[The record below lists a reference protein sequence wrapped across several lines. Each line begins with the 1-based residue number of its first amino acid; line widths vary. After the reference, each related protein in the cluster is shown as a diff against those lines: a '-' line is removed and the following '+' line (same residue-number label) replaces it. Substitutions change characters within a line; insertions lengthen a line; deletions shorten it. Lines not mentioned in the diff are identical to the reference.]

1 MPRIRQAGFAVLL
14 LLLALGAQAAAED
27 TANVQSKRMAIMV
40 PPPPKQTTEA
50 PKEYADNGAVWTRTV
65 PDLATWQRLART
77 QNGEE
82 FTKFVIDVKSG
93 AFYFVDAHVFAL
105 HADFVMD
112 YLQKKPRSR
121 DNVIAYNRNYQRIKP
136 EFILGYLTHYPQTDL
151 WAFSFWEGDDISAAQ
166 IASVKQQLRSRFFI
180 PDVLFRPD
188 SPKQEIEAQSLRR
201 LGVNTISND
210 KLYKS
215 KTFQA
220 LNQGQAIGTLVVV
233 PVGTAPEDLQFKRSD
248 IVLLQESYPDIPPVA
263 GIITS
268 HFSTP
273 LSHVNLRATA
283 WGIPN
288 AGDKK
293 AYEHYADLAGKTVFL
308 AVTEQGITLRLATAE
323 ELAQYQDQPLKKALL
338 PKAQTQEKR
347 LLSLDHALASNPS
360 AYGTKTANLAKIA
373 STRIKGMNVPTGFG
387 VPFHEYQHHLQHNG
401 LQQQLNLLINDPAW
415 RDDTQDPHW
424 QKRGQQLTALR
435 QSIQNAPLDPATLQ
449 RISARIK
456 EQMGDAGVFVR
467 SSTNAEDLAGFNGA
481 GLYDT
486 VPNVKGDAALEV
498 AIKKVWASLWN
509 LRAVQERH
517 AFGIDDH
524 QVFAA
529 VLIQKGVNATAAGV
543 LVTQDIF
550 TRQPDT
556 YTINAKW
563 GLGMRVV
570 EGQKIPEQILYDRSN
585 HGTRILSRSDEKTM
599 LTFDPEGGI
608 KEIALPPQKGIL
620 SEARARRLGD
630 MVGLLLNHFP
640 DKNSAEAQCQ
650 QKHSKLAAKRL
661 CGEIPPQVLDIE
673 WVLEGET
680 FWIVQARPYVQTKP

>member
-1 MPRIRQAGFAVLL
+1 MPRFHQPCFAVLL
-14 LLLALGAQAAAED
+14 WLLALTAQAATDNTTKAP
-27 TANVQSKRMAIMV
+27 ASRMAIMA
-40 PPPPKQTTEA
+40 PPLPKQQPQPPKD
-50 PKEYADNGAVWTRTV
+50 PVSNGSVWTHTV
-65 PDLATWQRLART
+65 PDLATWQRLSLPR
-77 QNGEE
+77 NGEE
-82 FTKFVIDVKSG
+82 FSKFVVDVKSG
-93 AFYFVDAHVFAL
+93 EFYFIDAHVFTL
-105 HADFVMD
+105 HVDFVLD
-112 YLQKKPRSR
+112 YLQKKPRTR
-121 DNVIAYNRNYQRIKP
+121 DNLIAYNHNYQRIKP
-136 EFILGYLTHYPQTDL
+136 EFVLGYLTHYPQTDT
-151 WAFSFWEGDDISAAQ
+151 WVFSFWEGDDISAAQ
-166 IASVKQQLRSRFFI
+166 IATVKQQLRSRFFI
-180 PDVLFRPD
+180 ADVLFRPD

-268 HFSTP
+268 HFSAP

-308 AVTEQGITLRLATAE
+308 AVNEQDMTLRLVTAAE
-323 ELAQYQDQPLKKALL
+323 QAQQQNQPLKKAHL
-338 PKAQTQEKR
+338 PKAQLKEKR
-347 LLSLDHALASNPS
+347 LLSLDQIEASNPS
-360 AYGTKTANLAKIA
+360 GYGTKTANLAKIVTA
-373 STRIKGMNVPTGFG
+373 QLEGMNVPTGFG
-387 VPFHEYQHHLQHNG
+387 VPFYEYQHHLKING
-401 LQQQLNLLINDPAW
+401 LQQQINTLINDPAW
-415 RDDTQDPHW
+415 RDDAQDPLW
-424 QKRGQQLTALR
+424 QKRGQQLAALR
-435 QSIQNAPLDPATLQ
+435 QSIQNAPLDPSTLQ
-449 RISARIK
+449 SISVRIK

-486 VPNVKGDAALEV
+486 VPNVKGDAALEA

-630 MVGLLLNHFP
+630 MVGLLLNRFP

-650 QKHSKLAAKRL
+650 QKNSKPATKRL

-673 WVLEGET
+673 WVLEDET
-680 FWIVQARPYVQTKP
+680 FWIVQARPYVQASH